1 MASARAAAT
10 AKMAVSLS
18 IVVCICILLLSP
30 SCCLV
35 GAKDGDEGSNAN
47 ASAQVPAQL
56 VAKALNYVAARS
68 GASLDTAESIVASI
82 QIGSVDALYDVAK
95 EMNAAPT
102 STNGVEDKLASIQI
116 FHALADGAHHIL
128 SMVQLGHT
136 YSVEDKQQ
144 AIKYFVQAGED
155 GPHQASLYNAGR
167 LFLEIAP
174 VDYVRSMAY
183 IRSAAVLADDKH
195 TAMYAKPQMT
205 ETATK
210 AYHDLSEALVSSM
223 RDGGVLTLEER
234 MNLFPYASISNY
246 PRPNSKGDR
255 LWSGAMEKLVN
266 LIHQA
271 KRGGDNAGDV
281 GTLASV
287 RNDLTKL
294 QEGVGKNDLSALQ
307 QELITSIMADTLRLM
322 QVPDEL

>member
-1 MASARAAAT
+1 MMVAP
-10 AKMAVSLS
+10 S
-18 IVVCICILLLSP
+18 IVFFICILLLSL

-35 GAKDGDEGSNAN
+35 RAKDGDEGSNAN
-47 ASAQVPAQL
+47 ANAQVPAEL

-82 QIGSVDALYDVAK
+82 QSGSVDALYDVAK

-102 STNGVEDKLASIQI
+102 STNGVEDKLTSIQI
-116 FHALADGAHHIL
+116 FHALADGHHIL

-155 GPHQASLYNAGR
+155 GPHQTSLYNAGR
-167 LFLEIAP
+167 LFLEIVP
-174 VDYVRSMAY
+174 VDYVRTMAY
-183 IRSAAVLADDKH
+183 IRSAAALADDKH

-210 AYHDLSEALVSSM
+210 AYHDLSRALISSL
-223 RDGGVLTLEER
+223 RDGGVLTLDER
-234 MNLFPYASISNY
+234 INLFPYASIRDY
-246 PRPNSKGDR
+246 PPPNSKGDK

-271 KRGGDNAGDV
+271 KMGGDNAGDV

-287 RNDLTKL
+287 RNDLAKL
-294 QEGVGKNDLSALQ
+294 QEVVGKKDLSALQ
-307 QELITSIMADTLRLM
+307 QELITAILADTLQLM
-322 QVPDEL
+322 QVADEL

>member
-95 EMNAAPT
+95 EMNV
-102 STNGVEDKLASIQI
+102 NGGEDRLTSIQI
-116 FHALADGAHHIL
+116 FHALADAHHIL

-223 RDGGVLTLEER
+223 RDGGVLTLDER
-234 MNLFPYASISNY
+234 INMFPYASIRDY
-246 PRPNSKGDR
+246 PPPNSRGDK

-271 KRGGDNAGDV
+271 KMGGDNAGDV
-281 GTLASV
+281 DTLASV

-294 QEGVGKNDLSALQ
+294 QEVVGKNDLSALQ
-307 QELITSIMADTLRLM
+307 RELIAAIMADTLRLM
-322 QVPDEL
+322 QVADEL

>member
-1 MASARAAAT
+1 
-10 AKMAVSLS
+10 MAVSLS

-30 SCCLV
+30 SCCHV

-68 GASLDTAESIVASI
+68 GASLDTAESVVASI
-82 QIGSVDALYDVAK
+82 QSGSVDALYDVAK
-95 EMNAAPT
+95 EMNAN
-102 STNGVEDKLASIQI
+102 SGEDKLASIQI
-116 FHALADGAHHIL
+116 FHALADGHHIL

-167 LFLEIAP
+167 LFLEIVP
-174 VDYVRSMAY
+174 TDYVRSMAY
-183 IRSAAVLADDKH
+183 LRSAANLADDKH

-223 RDGGVLTLEER
+223 RDGGVLTLDER
-234 MNLFPYASISNY
+234 INMFPYASIRDY
-246 PRPNSKGDR
+246 PPPNSKGDK

-271 KRGGDNAGDV
+271 KMGGDNAGDMD
-281 GTLASV
+281 TLASV
-287 RNDLTKL
+287 RDDLARL
-294 QEGVGKNDLSALQ
+294 QEVVGKNDLSALQ
-307 QELITSIMADTLRLM
+307 RELIVAIMADTLRLM
-322 QVPDEL
+322 QVADEL